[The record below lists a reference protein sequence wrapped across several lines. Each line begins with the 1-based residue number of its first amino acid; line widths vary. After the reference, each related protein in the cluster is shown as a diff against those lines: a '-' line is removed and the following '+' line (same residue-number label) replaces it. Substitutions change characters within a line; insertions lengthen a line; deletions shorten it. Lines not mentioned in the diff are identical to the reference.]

1 MKNFSACT
9 YLTTAMKFRAV
20 LSILSCYTLGYLVI
34 GRYSENAFIS
44 EVCSIIL
51 YFQFVHLFFKNFS
64 SDFNL

>member
-20 LSILSCYTLGYLVI
+20 LSILSCYTLGYLVDI
-34 GRYSENAFIS
+34 LRMPSFQKFVVSFCTFNLF
-44 EVCSIIL
+44 VC
-51 YFQFVHLFFKNFS
+51 LFFKNFS